1 METCYRCGTRE
12 IVDSL
17 PEDSGGCYCGGCHKK
32 IYGLWEEDCRQVIL
46 RADYEN

>member
-17 PEDSGGCYCGGCHKK
+17 PDKK